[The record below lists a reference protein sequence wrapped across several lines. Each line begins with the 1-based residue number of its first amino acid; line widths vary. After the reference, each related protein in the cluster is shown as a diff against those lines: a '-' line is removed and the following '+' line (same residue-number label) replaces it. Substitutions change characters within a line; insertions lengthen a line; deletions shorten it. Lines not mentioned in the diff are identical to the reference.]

1 MGIINIFQEAERCL
15 MCQDAPCGKKVADA
29 IRAIRFENPAR
40 AKGLFEGEN
49 LEEAQKACIHYD
61 LPLRIREMAD
71 ATSPAATAVTRPLRL
86 KNANPGSWAT
96 SA

>member
-1 MGIINIFQEAERCL
+1 MGKINIFQEAERCL

-61 LPLRIREMAD
+61 RPLRIREMAD
-71 ATSPAATAVTRPLRL
+71 AITDAPVVTRPLRL
-86 KNANPGSWAT
+86 RTASLASWAT

>member
-1 MGIINIFQEAERCL
+1 MGKIDIFQEAERCL

-49 LEEAQKACIHYD
+49 LEEAQV
-61 LPLRIREMAD
+61 
-71 ATSPAATAVTRPLRL
+71 VTRPLRL
-86 KNANPGSWAT
+86 RTASLASWAT

>member
-1 MGIINIFQEAERCL
+1 MGKINIFQEAERCL

-49 LEEAQKACIHYD
+49 LEEAQV
-61 LPLRIREMAD
+61 
-71 ATSPAATAVTRPLRL
+71 VTRPLRL
-86 KNANPGSWAT
+86 RTASLASWAT

>member
-1 MGIINIFQEAERCL
+1 MGKINIFQEAERCL

-61 LPLRIREMAD
+61 RPLRIREMAD
-71 ATSPAATAVTRPLRL
+71 AITDAPAVTRPLRL
-86 KNANPGSWAT
+86 KSADPASWAT